1 MTSKFKEWGA
11 DFLLLL
17 VAVSWGCT
25 FLPVQKAVDEAPV
38 YLFLFWRFGFATL
51 LMALL
56 AIKHLRHID
65 KKSIQGGMV
74 LGVALFL
81 GFAFQTFGLK
91 YTFSS
96 TVAFITG
103 LNVIIVPLFVFLLF
117 KTTPSRYS
125 NIGAF
130 IAAIGLYYLTANTT
144 LGFGIGE
151 FYTLIC
157 AFMFAGQ
164 IALTSYYVKHCN
176 IYTLVV
182 VQLFTVTLLSF
193 FGALFF
199 DKQIV
204 PNEFSDIFLFAVILT
219 AVFATVFAFFVQ
231 TAMQRFTSPA
241 KTAIIFTMEPVCAG
255 IAGYFYGGEILS
267 NLQIFG
273 AFLIL
278 FGVLVAELGTYLK
291 EKRASQQG

>member
-1 MTSKFKEWGA
+1 MNSKFKEWGA

-38 YLFLFWRFGFATL
+38 YLFLFWRFGLATL
-51 LMALL
+51 LMGLL
-56 AIKHLRHID
+56 SIKHLKRID
-65 KKSIQGGMV
+65 IHSLKGGVV

-91 YTFSS
+91 YTYSS

-103 LNVIIVPLFVFLLF
+103 LNVIIVPLFVFIIF

-130 IAAIGLYYLTANTT
+130 IAAIGLYYLTASTK
-144 LGFGIGE
+144 LGFGVGE

-176 IYTLVV
+176 IYNLVV
-182 VQLFTVTLLSF
+182 VQLFVVTVLSL

-199 DKQIV
+199 DNQV
-204 PNEFSDIFLFAVILT
+204 MPTTFSDIFIFAVIIT
-219 AVFATVFAFFVQ
+219 AIFATVFAFFVQ

-241 KTAIIFTMEPVCAG
+241 KTAIIFTMEPVSAG
-255 IAGYFYGGEILS
+255 IAGYFYGGELMTS
-267 NLQIFG
+267 LQIFG
-273 AFLIL
+273 ALLIL
-278 FGVLVAELGTYLK
+278 GGVLVAELGTYFRN
-291 EKRASQQG
+291 KRIST